1 MKTFIV
7 DIELDTIEFH
17 VTAKNKTEAK
27 KKALLKLAKK
37 NPKSLIKKRYPSN
50 TKAIWVDEL

>member
-7 DIELDTIEFH
+7 DIEFDLLEIQ

-27 KKALLKLAKK
+27 KKALAKLKRK
-37 NPKSLIKKRYPSN
+37 NPISLIKKSYPAN
-50 TKAIWVDEL
+50 RKVIWVDEI